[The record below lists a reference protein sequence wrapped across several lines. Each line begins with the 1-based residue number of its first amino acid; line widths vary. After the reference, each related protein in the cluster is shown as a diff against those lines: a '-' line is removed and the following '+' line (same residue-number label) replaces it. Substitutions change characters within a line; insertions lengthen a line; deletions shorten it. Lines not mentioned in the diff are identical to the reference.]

1 MSGENSQPLAKK
13 TALSE
18 KLKRALENKNPAT
31 LRRILNRRH
40 FADVAD
46 AMMTGLTD
54 DEVVRC
60 FQYLNMGQAAQVL
73 ISLDDERQARC
84 LDAMPGMMGSKILRT
99 MAADDAV
106 DILQELDEAASQR
119 LLEGMPRDQD
129 TRSIESLLLEEP
141 DTAAGLMSTDYV
153 AVPMDATIEDALK
166 QVRQS
171 EEKDFIYYV
180 YITDE
185 TGELMGVSSIKQL
198 LIQDAAMPVYQMM
211 VSNPITVL
219 INYDDTFVANLFRK
233 YDNLLAMPVVD
244 AHNVLRGIITVD
256 DVIDIIEEER
266 SEELYRASGINIEEL
281 DEKHLLTGHYMQAVK
296 ARLPWLSITM
306 VGQMLSA
313 SIIASFET
321 TIQTAV
327 IAVSFMPLLTG
338 LAGNMGT
345 QSDTISVR
353 GLAQGLIT
361 SQNIG
366 SKVRR
371 ELAVALV
378 IGCTFSVVVGFCSF
392 MLYRQPKLTLLL
404 CTWIVLSL
412 MTTALIGILIP
423 YSYSRFLKKDPAGVG
438 GPFITTTTD
447 LMTFS
452 LYLYILSLL
461 FV

>member
-1 MSGENSQPLAKK
+1 MGTSNSQSTPAKLTLA
-13 TALSE
+13 E
-18 KLKRALENKNPAT
+18 KLKRALDNKNPAT

-54 DEVVRC
+54 EEVVRC

-73 ISLDDERQARC
+73 ISLDEERQARC
-84 LDAMPGMMGSKILRT
+84 LEAMPGMMGSKILRT

-106 DILQELDEAASQR
+106 DILQELDEAESQR
-119 LLEGMPRDQD
+119 LLQGMPRDQD
-129 TRSIESLLLEEP
+129 TRMIQSLLLEEP

-153 AVPMDATIEDALK
+153 AVPIDASIEDALK
-166 QVRQS
+166 LVRQS

-180 YITDE
+180 YVINE
-185 TGELMGVSSIKQL
+185 LGELMGVSSIKQL
-198 LIQDAAMPVYQMM
+198 LIQDASMPVHQMM

-244 AHNVLRGIITVD
+244 AHNTLRGIITVD
-256 DVIDIIEEER
+256 DIIDIMEEER

-281 DEKHLLTGHYMQAVK
+281 DEKHLLTGHFMQAVK

-327 IAVSFMPLLTG
+327 VAVSFMPLLTG

-345 QSDTISVR
+345 QSDTIAVR
-353 GLAQGLIT
+353 GVAQGLIT
-361 SQNIG
+361 PQNIWQ
-366 SKVRR
+366 KVRR
-371 ELAVALV
+371 ELSVALV
-378 IGCTFSVVVGFCSF
+378 IGTTFSLVVGFCSF
-392 MLYRQPKLTLLL
+392 MMYRQPKLTLLL
-404 CTWIVLSL
+404 CTWVVLSL
-412 MTTALIGILIP
+412 LTTALIGMLIP
-423 YSYSRFLKKDPAGVG
+423 YAYSHFFKKDPAGVG

-461 FV
+461 FT